1 MKALE
6 KGEAF
11 MSEKNSKNQLTE
23 RAGQAKIVRRIVF
36 IVIAVIL
43 LVIIG
48 VSLGG
53 YIYITSALK
62 PLEEESEETVEIEIP
77 IGSSSSSI
85 GQILEEKGV
94 IKNGTIFRYYVTYKN
109 EKGFQAGTYEL
120 SPSMDIDEII
130 HSLKDGTVIKEPE
143 LTFTIPEGTWYEDI
157 ISQIAEAVPYEEEEI
172 ESQLEDEEYVK
183 DLVERFSILDEEV
196 LEADI
201 RYPLEGY
208 LFPAR
213 YDFMEEKP
221 ELTYII
227 EQMIER
233 MEENVVEFSEQLE
246 ASDYSIHELL
256 TLASIV
262 EREAQHEEDRPIIAG
277 VLFNR
282 LEEGMRLE
290 VDPTVAYAIGEH
302 RYMTSLEDTEIDSP
316 YNTYRYGGL
325 PPGPIA
331 SPGVNS
337 IRAVMLPEDSEYL
350 YFYARPNGEVIYNDN
365 YEEHRRT
372 QETYRS
378 EWEEAE
384 ETE

>member
-1 MKALE
+1 
-6 KGEAF
+6 
-11 MSEKNSKNQLTE
+11 MSKDNSKDPLEE
-23 RAGQAKIVRRIVF
+23 RVKQAKIIRKIVL
-36 IVIAVIL
+36 IVIAVIA

-48 VSLGG
+48 VGIGG
-53 YIYITSALK
+53 YIYITSSLK
-62 PLEEESEETVEIEIP
+62 PVDEGNEETVEVEIP

-85 GQILEEKGV
+85 GQILEEEGV

-120 SPSMDIDEII
+120 SPSMDINEII
-130 HSLKDGTVIKEPE
+130 RSLKEGTVIQEPE
-143 LTFTIPEGTWYEDI
+143 LTFIIPEGTWYDDI
-157 ISQIAEAVPYEEEEI
+157 ITRIAKETPYEEEEI
-172 ESQLEDEEYVK
+172 EEQLEDEEYLK
-183 DLVERFSILDEEV
+183 ELIERYEILDE
-196 LEADI
+196 DI
-201 RYPLEGY
+201 LQSDVRYPLEGY

-213 YDFMEEKP
+213 YDFEEEKP
-221 ELTYII
+221 AISVII

-233 MEENVVEFSEQLE
+233 MEENVVKFSEQLE
-246 ASDYSIHELL
+246 ASDYSVHDLL

-262 EREAQHEEDRPIIAG
+262 EREAQRQEDRPIIAG

-302 RYMTSLEDTEIDSP
+302 KYMTSFEDLETDSP
-316 YNTYRYGGL
+316 YNTYRYEGL

-331 SPGVNS
+331 SPGADS
-337 IRAVMLPEDSEYL
+337 IKAVMIPNDNDYI
-350 YFYARPNGEVIYNDN
+350 YFYARQNGEVIYNED
-365 YEEHRRT
+365 YDEHRKT